1 MDRQRHRAGLTSVSP
16 PPHSSRMP
24 IPSAAPTR
32 PRWFVAGDLNGFFGL
47 VVDNLSI
54 LGFIAMALV
63 GMFQFPADVVFGRM
77 FPGTALGVLVGN
89 LLYTLMA
96 RRLAARTGREDVT
109 AMPLGLDA
117 PTSIGMALLVLGPAF
132 AAFKAQG
139 LEPHAAALATWKLGM
154 AALVVMGVLKLVL
167 SFFGEAVTRV
177 LPRAA
182 LLGSIA
188 GIALVL
194 MGFLPLVEALRSPVV
209 GLVTLGLLLYVLVA
223 KGRLPVKLPAVL
235 VVFVFGTAL
244 YYGLGLLGLGA
255 PGFALPAWT
264 PPQVVVPWPSLGFV
278 EGLPAT
284 VPYLPLLLPFGL
296 LMVVGGI
303 NVSESARAAG
313 DDYRTRDILLVEAFA
328 TLVAGVCGGV
338 AQTTPYIG
346 QPAYKHM
353 GARSGYTLLTG
364 LFVGIGGMLGV
375 ISGLVQW
382 LPLAVLAPIIVYV
395 AIDITT
401 QAFQATPRQHAGA
414 MVLGFLPSVAYL
426 LAIKAPGWI
435 APDRLAEMTTALD
448 GHGLPELAV
457 TFALGNG
464 FIITAMLWIA
474 AVAAM
479 VDGRL
484 RRAAGF
490 LLVAAGL
497 TLFGL
502 IHSVDPRGGI
512 YFPWQLE
519 GLPRIISWQFVGAYV
534 ALAALMGLLS
544 LQRMPASGDVPSTG
558 ERT

>member
-1 MDRQRHRAGLTSVSP
+1 
-16 PPHSSRMP
+16 MP
-24 IPSAAPTR
+24 ISSTAPAR

-139 LEPHAAALATWKLGM
+139 LEPQAAALATWKLGM
-154 AALVVMGVLKLVL
+154 ASLVVMGVLKLVL
-167 SFFGEAVTRV
+167 SFFGEAVTRA

-435 APDRLAEMTTALD
+435 APDKLAELSTALD
-448 GHGLPELAV
+448 GQGLPELAV
-457 TFALGNG
+457 IFALGNG

-484 RRAAGF
+484 RRAAGV

-512 YFPWQLE
+512 YLPWQLQ
-519 GLPRIISWQFVGAYV
+519 GVARVISWQFAGAYV
-534 ALAALMGLLS
+534 ALAAIMGLLS
-544 LQRMPASGDVPSTG
+544 LQRTPASGDVPSMG

>member
-1 MDRQRHRAGLTSVSP
+1 
-16 PPHSSRMP
+16 MP
-24 IPSAAPTR
+24 IPSTAPAR

-132 AAFKAQG
+132 VAFKAQG

-167 SFFGEAVTRV
+167 SFFGEAVTRA

-209 GLVTLGLLLYVLVA
+209 GLVTLGLLLYVLIA

-255 PGFALPAWT
+255 PGFALPTWT

-353 GARSGYTLLTG
+353 GARAGYTLLTG
-364 LFVGIGGMLGV
+364 LFVGIGGMLGA

-435 APDRLAEMTTALD
+435 APDKLAELTTALD
-448 GHGLPELAV
+448 GQGLPELAV
-457 TFALGNG
+457 IFVLGNG

-484 RRAAGF
+484 RRAAGV

-502 IHSVDPRGGI
+502 VHSVDPRGGI
-512 YFPWQLE
+512 YLPWQLQ
-519 GLPRIISWQFVGAYV
+519 GLARVISWQFAGAYV
-534 ALAALMGLLS
+534 ALAAIMGLLS
-544 LQRMPASGDVPSTG
+544 LQRTPASGAVSSMG

>member
-1 MDRQRHRAGLTSVSP
+1 MSAP
-16 PPHSSRMP
+16 A
-24 IPSAAPTR
+24 SAAPR
-32 PRWFVAGDLNGFFGL
+32 RWFVAGDFNGFFGL

-63 GMFQFPADVVFGRM
+63 GIFQFPADVVFGRM
-77 FPGTALGVLVGN
+77 FPGTAFGVLIGN

-96 RRLAARTGREDVT
+96 RRLAARSGRDDVT

-132 AAFKAQG
+132 IAFKQQG
-139 LEPHAAALATWKLGM
+139 MDPHAAGIATWQLGM
-154 AALVVMGVLKLVL
+154 AALVIMGVLKFVL
-167 SFFGEAVTRV
+167 SFFGEAVTRA

-194 MGFLPLVEALRSPVV
+194 MGLLPLLETLRSPLV
-209 GLVTLGLLLYVLVA
+209 GFTTLGLLLYVLIA
-223 KGRLPVKLPAVL
+223 KGKLPVRGPGVL
-235 VVFVFGTAL
+235 LAFVFGTAL
-244 YYGLGLLGLGA
+244 YYGLGLAGLGA
-255 PGFALPAWT
+255 PGFHVPEWV
-264 PPQVVVPWPSLGFV
+264 PPQVVLPLPTLGFLD
-278 EGLPAT
+278 GLPTAMT
-284 VPYLPLLLPFGL
+284 YLPLLLPFGL

-313 DDYRTRDILLVEAFA
+313 DDYRTRDILLVEAVA

-364 LFVGIGGMLGV
+364 LFVGIGGMLGI

-401 QAFQATPRQHAGA
+401 QAFQATPRHHTGA
-414 MVLGFLPSVAYL
+414 MVFGFLPSVAYL

-435 APDRLAEMTTALD
+435 TPDQLPQLLTKLD

-457 TFALGNG
+457 IFTLGNG
-464 FIITAMLWIA
+464 FIITSMLWIS

-484 RRAAGF
+484 RRACGF
-490 LLVAAGL
+490 LLVAAVL

-512 YFPWQLE
+512 YLPWDLE
-519 GLPRIISWQFVGAYV
+519 GLARIISLQFAGAYV
-534 ALAALMGLLS
+534 ALALLLGLLS
-544 LQRMPASGDVPSTG
+544 LQKQPVQPLGD
-558 ERT
+558 RTDH

>member
-1 MDRQRHRAGLTSVSP
+1 MTLASVS
-16 PPHSSRMP
+16 
-24 IPSAAPTR
+24 SATR
-32 PRWFVAGDLNGFFGL
+32 PRWFVVGDLNGFFGL

-54 LGFIAMALV
+54 LGFITLALV
-63 GMFQFPADVVFGRM
+63 GMFQFPAEVIYTRM
-77 FPGTALGVLVGN
+77 IPGTAFGVLIGN
-89 LLYTLMA
+89 LLYTAMA
-96 RRLAARTGREDVT
+96 RQLAARSGRSDVT

-117 PTSIGMALLVLGPAF
+117 PTSIGMALLVLGPTF
-132 AAFKAQG
+132 VRYKQQG
-139 LEPHAAALATWKLGM
+139 LDPQAAALATWRLGM
-154 AALVVMGVLKLVL
+154 AALVLMGALKTVLA
-167 SFFGEAVTRV
+167 FFGEAVTRA

-194 MGFLPLVEALRSPVV
+194 MGFLPLLETLRTPVV
-209 GLVTLGLLLYVLVA
+209 GLVVLGLLLYVLIA
-223 KGRLPVKLPAVL
+223 RGRLPFGLPGVPLALVL
-235 VVFVFGTAL
+235 GTGL
-244 YYGLGLLGLGA
+244 YYGLNAVGMGI
-255 PGFALPAWT
+255 PGHQAAQWVTPHLVLPL
-264 PPQVVVPWPSLGFV
+264 PSLGFV
-278 EGLPAT
+278 AGLADT
-284 VPYLPLLLPFGL
+284 VPLLPLLLPFGL

-313 DDYRTRDILLVEAFA
+313 DDYRTRDILLVEACS
-328 TLVAGVCGGV
+328 TLIAGVCGGV

-364 LFVGIGGMLGV
+364 MFIGLGGMLGLV
-375 ISGLVQW
+375 AGLVQW

-395 AIDITT
+395 SIDITT
-401 QAFQATPRQHAGA
+401 QAFQATPKRHAGA

-435 APDRLAEMTTALD
+435 APDHLAALTTTLD
-448 GHGLPELAV
+448 GNGLPELAV
-457 TFALGNG
+457 ILTLGNG

-474 AVAAM
+474 TVAAM

-512 YFPWQLE
+512 YLPWTLRGVPE
-519 GLPRIISWQFVGAYV
+519 LMAWQFAGGYLL
-534 ALAALMGLLS
+534 LAALIGLLS
-544 LQRMPASGDVPSTG
+544 LHRPRALRVVD
-558 ERT
+558 